1 MVLLDWLVLQLE
13 TLDFDM
19 LILNLLFFGSP
30 QWRIMVLLDWL
41 VLQLETLDFEM

>member
-19 LILNLLFFGSP
+19 LILNLIFWISTVENHGPTGLVGSP
-30 QWRIMVLLDWL
+30 IGDP
-41 VLQLETLDFEM
+41 